1 MSLSSYYHMDTSF
14 TPNDV
19 FELLR
24 DNLTFVTGE
33 QKFEKFRPTLYTT
46 NNGLQIETYPD
57 KEAPD
62 CIEDA
67 FGFLPKVRVA
77 LHLARG
83 NDPGFEEGA
92 LNRVRVVDWLINHV
106 EGDAVFLVNGDLPVL
121 LRKDGKVWLH
131 HKDRFWS
138 ERNLPLLSF
147 PYEWKEL
154 NY

>member
-1 MSLSSYYHMDTSF
+1 M
-14 TPNDV
+14 
-19 FELLR
+19 R
-24 DNLTFVTGE
+24 
-33 QKFEKFRPTLYTT
+33 KFRPTLYTA
-46 NNGLQIETYPD
+46 NNGLQIETYP
-57 KEAPD
+57 PVGLGSV
-62 CIEDA
+62 EDH
-67 FGFLPKVRVA
+67 FGFRPTVRVD
-77 LHLARG
+77 LELARG

>member
-1 MSLSSYYHMDTSF
+1 M
-14 TPNDV
+14 
-19 FELLR
+19 
-24 DNLTFVTGE
+24 
-33 QKFEKFRPTLYTT
+33 
-46 NNGLQIETYPD
+46 IETYPD

-67 FGFLPKVRVA
+67 FGFLPNGSGRSA
-77 LHLARG
+77 PCARG
-83 NDPGFEEGA
+83 TIPAFEEGA

-147 PYEWKEL
+147 PYEWKEQPAL
-154 NY
+154 RRSRCSTGLERGQPEFTR